1 MAVINNGK
9 YNKNQWTEPITPTKE
24 KMDNIENALSY
35 AIDVNVE
42 YKQIITQEFNLT
54 TDKYQY
60 LTIDKDLTI
69 NLPILNYDTIIHLFL
84 NCKQEAKVKFISSG
98 DEQHV
103 YLPVGLYDIE
113 LIYIGEW
120 IVKI

>member
-1 MAVINNGK
+1 MTVINNGK

-42 YKQIITQEFNLT
+42 YKKIISQEFNLT

-60 LTIDKDLTI
+60 LTVDKDLTV
-69 NLPILNYDTIIHLFL
+69 NLPTLDYDMITHLFL
-84 NCKQEAKVKFISSG
+84 NCEQEVKVKFISSG
-98 DEQHV
+98 DEQYV
-103 YLPVGLYDIE
+103 YLPVDLYDIE

-120 IVKI
+120 IIKI